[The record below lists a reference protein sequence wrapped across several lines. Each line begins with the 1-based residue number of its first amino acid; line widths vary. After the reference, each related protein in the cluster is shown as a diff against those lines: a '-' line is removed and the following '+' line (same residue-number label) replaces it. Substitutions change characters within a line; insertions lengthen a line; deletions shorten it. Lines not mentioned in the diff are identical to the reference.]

1 MYYVPAAQTAVDSK
15 SSATKLLDAQ
25 LEDAL
30 GDFMSSP
37 IRRPKP
43 AAAAA
48 PAAIDESSNTSTT
61 TSSTVGAA
69 AVATT
74 VSDERGRSP
83 SSSVTG
89 SDSDADER
97 GGGGGGGGGGVIL
110 ASSAEKTR
118 TRTTTKAPT
127 PAPTTTVDVILRELR
142 AIHELELSL
151 TAKCEIQQFGLEQSG
166 IWLGAKIVAVNGVL
180 VRQLEEVRALR
191 LRTTTPVCPVAD

>member
-37 IRRPKP
+37 IRPNP

-48 PAAIDESSNTSTT
+48 PAIKDESSINTSTA
-61 TSSTVGAA
+61 SSTVGAA
-69 AVATT
+69 AVATV
-74 VSDERGRSP
+74 VSDERGPSSP
-83 SSSVTG
+83 ASSVTG

-97 GGGGGGGGGGVIL
+97 GGGGGGGVIL
-110 ASSAEKTR
+110 ASSAEKKT
-118 TRTTTKAPT
+118 TTTTTTTTTKAPT

-180 VRQLEEVRALR
+180 VRKLEEVCIAS
-191 LRTTTPVCPVAD
+191 